1 MAELLLEL
9 LSEEIPARMQARAA
23 EDFKRLA
30 TERLTAAGLN
40 FTKAECYVTPRRLA
54 LVVDGLPARTP
65 DLKEEKKGPRVGS
78 PDQAIQGFLKGA
90 GLTSLDACE
99 KRMVGKAE
107 FWFAVVEKKGQ
118 ATEWILPKLVYE
130 VITDLSWSKSM
141 RWGTNRMPWV
151 RPLQNV
157 LAIFNGSKLDGVL
170 RLGRGGEAPTQSGFT
185 RPATSFDKNQADA
198 PENGIFFSDWTVG
211 HRFLAPARFAVTSF
225 ADYVAKLRAAKVI
238 LDQAERRA
246 KILADATAR
255 AASVGLE
262 LRDDPGLL
270 DEVTGLVEWPVVL
283 TGQIDP
289 QFMDV
294 PQEALIGSMRAHQK
308 YFAMLFTDGKLARNF
323 AVVANMETEDEGRTI
338 VAGNERVLR
347 ARLSDAK
354 FFWDQDRKTKLRD
367 RAYALK
373 QRVFHAK
380 LGTMFDKRQRMHRLA
395 TYIGG
400 AFSSAGNVGY
410 DHNVQGNAGLAADLA
425 KHDLSSGMVGEFPEL
440 QGIMGRYYAL
450 NDGEHNDVADAIRE
464 HYQPL
469 GPSDTC
475 PSKPVSVIAA
485 LADKIDTLVGFWVID
500 EKPTGSK
507 DPFAL
512 RRAALGVIRLIVE
525 NRLRLPLA
533 PILDQAIYLISE
545 QRMMQDAR
553 AKLLDVVDA
562 EQRAG
567 IDRVTVVPSVLTIE
581 FIERS
586 GLRAYKNSFELL
598 AFFADRLKV
607 ALKEK
612 GVRHDLI
619 DAVFAL
625 GGEDDLVRL
634 LARVD
639 ALGAFLKGQDG
650 ANLLIGYRRA
660 ANIVAIETKKDGQAP
675 DGRIDP
681 ASFTQAEEEALFA
694 RLGAVK
700 TDLDRALA
708 AEDFAAAMAALAT
721 LRAPVD
727 AFFEKVTVNAEDRA
741 LRANRLN
748 LLSAIG
754 AAPARVADF
763 SKIEG

>member
-23 EDFKRLA
+23 EDLKRLA
-30 TERLTAAGLN
+30 TERLTAAGLS
-40 FTKAECYVTPRRLA
+40 FTKAESYVTPRRLA
-54 LVVDGLPARTP
+54 LVVDGLPVRTP

-90 GLTSLDACE
+90 GLTSLDSCE

-107 FWFAVVEKKGQ
+107 FWFATVEKKGQ
-118 ATEWILPKLVYE
+118 ATGDLLPGLIVETIKALG
-130 VITDLSWSKSM
+130 WPKSM
-141 RWGTNRMPWV
+141 RWGANRFAYV
-151 RPLQNV
+151 RPLQSV
-157 LAIFNGSKLDGVL
+157 LALFDGTTLSGSLD
-170 RLGRGGEAPTQSGFT
+170 LGGTALAFGDTT
-185 RPATSFDKNQADA
+185 M
-198 PENGIFFSDWTVG
+198 G
-211 HRFLAPARFAVTSF
+211 HRFMAPSRFPVTGF

-238 LDQAERRA
+238 LDPAERRA

-255 AASVGLE
+255 ATSVGLE

-283 TGQIDP
+283 VGDIDP

-308 YFAMLFTDGKLARNF
+308 YFAMLFTDGRLARHF

-354 FFWDQDRKTKLRD
+354 FFWDQDRKTKLEARLP
-367 RAYALK
+367 ALE

-380 LGTMFDKRQRMHRLA
+380 LGTVAAKVARLEKLAGFIAAKIGADPVNA
-395 TYIGG
+395 TR
-400 AFSSAGNVGY
+400 
-410 DHNVQGNAGLAADLA
+410 AAALA
-425 KHDLSSGMVGEFPEL
+425 KADLSSGMVGEFPEL

-450 NDGEHNDVADAIRE
+450 HDGENAEIAEAIRA

-469 GPSDTC
+469 GPSDAC
-475 PSKPVSVIAA
+475 PSAPVSIAVA
-485 LADKIDTLVGFWVID
+485 LAEKIDTLAGFWSID

-525 NRLRLPLA
+525 NKLRLPLRKVSIESFVIYD
-533 PILDQAIYLISE
+533 PTILQNN
-545 QRMMQDAR
+545 M
-553 AKLLDVVDA
+553 
-562 EQRAG
+562 
-567 IDRVTVVPSVLTIE
+567 
-581 FIERS
+581 
-586 GLRAYKNSFELL
+586 LRPNDFLPDDL
-598 AFFADRLKV
+598 MAFFADRLKV

-634 LARVD
+634 LARVE
-639 ALGAFLKGQDG
+639 ALGVFLKGTDG
-650 ANLLIGYRRA
+650 ANLLVGYKRA
-660 ANIVAIETKKDGQAP
+660 ANIVAIETKKDGKAP
-675 DGRIDP
+675 AGTIDP
-681 ASFTQAEEEALFA
+681 AAFVEREEEALFA

-700 TDLDRALA
+700 TELDNALGR
-708 AEDFAAAMAALAT
+708 EDFAAAMAALAT

-741 LRANRLN
+741 LRANRLK

-754 AAPARVADF
+754 AAPSRVADF

>member
-23 EDFKRLA
+23 EDLKRLA
-30 TERLTAAGLN
+30 TERLAAAGLA
-40 FTKAECYVTPRRLA
+40 FTKAESYVTPRRLA

-90 GLTSLDACE
+90 GLASLDACE

-118 ATEWILPKLVYE
+118 ATGDLLPGLIVETIKALG
-130 VITDLSWSKSM
+130 WPKSM
-141 RWGTNRMPWV
+141 RWGANRFAYV
-151 RPLQNV
+151 RPLQGV
-157 LAIFNGSKLDGVL
+157 LALFDGKTLAGSLD
-170 RLGRGGEAPTQSGFT
+170 LGGSALAFGDS
-185 RPATSFDKNQADA
+185 
-198 PENGIFFSDWTVG
+198 TVG
-211 HRFLAPARFAVTSF
+211 HRFLAPARFAVTGF
-225 ADYVAKLRAAKVI
+225 ADYVTKLRAAKVI
-238 LDQAERRA
+238 LDQAERRT

-323 AVVANMETEDEGRTI
+323 AVVANMEIEDEGRTI

-354 FFWDQDRKTKLRD
+354 FFWDQDRKTTLEARLP
-367 RAYALK
+367 ALE

-380 LGTMFDKRQRMHRLA
+380 LGTVAAKVERLEKLSGFLAVKLGADPVKA
-395 TYIGG
+395 TRG
-400 AFSSAGNVGY
+400 AK
-410 DHNVQGNAGLAADLA
+410 LAKADLSA
-425 KHDLSSGMVGEFPEL
+425 GMVGEFPEL

-450 NDGEHNDVADAIRE
+450 HDGETAEVADAIRA

-469 GPSDTC
+469 GPSDAC
-475 PSKPVSVIAA
+475 PSAPVSVAVA
-485 LADKIDTLVGFWVID
+485 LAEKIDTLAGFWSID

-512 RRAALGVIRLIVE
+512 RRAALGIIRLVVE
-525 NRLRLPLA
+525 NRARLNLHPVFAASLLGYGTILRERVETLA
-533 PILDQAIYLISE
+533 
-545 QRMMQDAR
+545 
-553 AKLLDVVDA
+553 VD
-562 EQRAG
+562 
-567 IDRVTVVPSVLTIE
+567 
-581 FIERS
+581 
-586 GLRAYKNSFELL
+586 LL

-660 ANIVAIETKKDGQAP
+660 ANIVAIETKKDGKAP

>member
-9 LSEEIPARMQARAA
+9 LSEEIPARMQAAA
-23 EDFKRLA
+23 ADRLLA
-30 TERLTAAGLN
+30 LAVAGVEKAGLT
-40 FTKAECYVTPRRLA
+40 FGDAKTFVTPRRLA
-54 LVVDGLPARTP
+54 LVVDGLPVRTP

-90 GLTSLDACE
+90 GLASLDTCE

-107 FWFAVVEKKGQ
+107 FWFAIVEKKGQ
-118 ATEWILPKLVYE
+118 ATADLLPSLIVETIKALG
-130 VITDLSWSKSM
+130 WPKSM
-141 RWGTNRMPWV
+141 RWGANRFAYV
-151 RPLQNV
+151 RPLQSI
-157 LAIFNGSKLDGVL
+157 LALFDGKTL
-170 RLGRGGEAPTQSGFT
+170 AG
-185 RPATSFDKNQADA
+185 SFDLGGSALPFGDT
-198 PENGIFFSDWTVG
+198 TVG
-211 HRFLAPARFAVTSF
+211 HRFMAPARFSVADF
-225 ADYVAKLRAAKVI
+225 ADYTAKLRAAKVI
-238 LDQAERRA
+238 LDPAERRA

-255 AASVGLE
+255 ATAVGLK

-270 DEVTGLVEWPVVL
+270 DEVAGLVEWPVVL
-283 TGQIDP
+283 VGDIDP

-308 YFAMLFTDGKLARNF
+308 YFAMLHADGKLARHF

-367 RAYALK
+367 RADTLK

-395 TYIGG
+395 SFIGG
-400 AFSSAGNVGY
+400 ALSSAGNVGY
-410 DHNVQGNAGLAADLA
+410 GHNVQGYAGLAADLA
-425 KHDLSSGMVGEFPEL
+425 KNDLSSGMVGEFPEL

-450 NDGEHNDVADAIRE
+450 NDGELEDIADAIRE

-469 GPSDTC
+469 GPHDTC
-475 PSKPVSVIAA
+475 PSKPVSVVAA
-485 LADKIDTLVGFWVID
+485 LADKVDTLVGFFAID

-512 RRAALGVIRLIVE
+512 RRAALGVIRLIIE
-525 NRLRLPLA
+525 NKLRVPLSEVLREAVKLYREYQIFSDADRKKHARISAEFA
-533 PILDQAIYLISE
+533 PPDVAVFPINLDTS
-545 QRMMQDAR
+545 
-553 AKLLDVVDA
+553 
-562 EQRAG
+562 
-567 IDRVTVVPSVLTIE
+567 RV
-581 FIERS
+581 RQ
-586 GLRAYKNSFELL
+586 ELL

-612 GVRHDLI
+612 GKRHDLI

-639 ALGAFLKGQDG
+639 ALGTFLKGQDG

-660 ANIVAIETKKDGQAP
+660 ANIVAIETKKDGKAP
-675 DGRIDP
+675 EGAVDAAAFVQP
-681 ASFTQAEEEALFA
+681 EEEALFA

-700 TDLDRALA
+700 DELDKALA
-708 AEDFAAAMAALAT
+708 HEDFAAAMASLAT

-727 AFFEKVTVNAEDRA
+727 AFFEKVTVNAEDAR
-741 LRANRLN
+741 LRANRLK

-754 AAPARVADF
+754 EAPARIADF

>member
-23 EDFKRLA
+23 EDLRRLA
-30 TERLTAAGLN
+30 TERLTAAGLT
-40 FTKAECYVTPRRLA
+40 FAKAESYVTPRRLA
-54 LVVDGLPARTP
+54 LVVDGLPVRTP

-90 GLTSLDACE
+90 GLASLDTCE

-107 FWFAVVEKKGQ
+107 FWFAIVEKKGQ
-118 ATEWILPKLVYE
+118 ATADLLPSLIVETIKALG
-130 VITDLSWSKSM
+130 WPKSM
-141 RWGTNRMPWV
+141 RWGANRFAYV
-151 RPLQNV
+151 RPLQSI
-157 LAIFNGSKLDGVL
+157 LALFDGKTL
-170 RLGRGGEAPTQSGFT
+170 AG
-185 RPATSFDKNQADA
+185 SFDLGGSALPFGDT
-198 PENGIFFSDWTVG
+198 TVG
-211 HRFLAPARFAVTSF
+211 HRFMAPARFSVADF
-225 ADYVAKLRAAKVI
+225 ADYAAKLRAAKVI
-238 LDQAERRA
+238 LDPAERRA

-255 AASVGLE
+255 ATAVGLK

-270 DEVTGLVEWPVVL
+270 DEVAGLVEWPVVL
-283 TGQIDP
+283 VGDIDP

-308 YFAMLFTDGKLARNF
+308 YFAMLHADGKLARHF
-323 AVVANMETEDEGRTI
+323 AVVANMETEDDGRTI

-354 FFWDQDRKTKLRD
+354 FFWDQDRKTKLEARLP
-367 RAYALK
+367 ALE

-380 LGTMFDKRQRMHRLA
+380 LGTVAAKAARLEKLSRFIA
-395 TYIGG
+395 EKIG
-400 AFSSAGNVGY
+400 A
-410 DHNVQGNAGLAADLA
+410 DAAKAARAAQLA
-425 KHDLSSGMVGEFPEL
+425 KADLSSGMVGEFPEL

-450 NDGEHNDVADAIRE
+450 HDGEVAEIADAIRA

-469 GPSDTC
+469 GPADAC
-475 PSKPVSVIAA
+475 PSAPVSVAVA
-485 LADKIDTLVGFWVID
+485 LAEKIDTLAGFWSID

-525 NRLRLPLA
+525 NKLRLALRPVFA
-533 PILDQAIYLISE
+533 AALDAYGTLTGE
-545 QRMMQDAR
+545 RG
-553 AKLLDVVDA
+553 AKLTDDLMV
-562 EQRAG
+562 
-567 IDRVTVVPSVLTIE
+567 
-581 FIERS
+581 
-586 GLRAYKNSFELL
+586 
-598 AFFADRLKV
+598 FFADRLKV

-612 GVRHDLI
+612 GARHDLI

-639 ALGAFLKGQDG
+639 ALGTFLKGQDG

-660 ANIVAIETKKDGQAP
+660 ANIVAIETKKDGKAP
-675 DGRIDP
+675 EGAVDAAAFVQP
-681 ASFTQAEEEALFA
+681 EEEALFA

-700 TDLDRALA
+700 NELDKALA
-708 AEDFAAAMAALAT
+708 HEDFAAAMASLAT

-727 AFFEKVTVNAEDRA
+727 AFFEKVTVNAEDAR
-741 LRANRLN
+741 LRANRLK

-754 AAPARVADF
+754 EAPARIADF

>member
-23 EDFKRLA
+23 EDLKRLA
-30 TERLTAAGLN
+30 TERLTAAGLT
-40 FTKAECYVTPRRLA
+40 FARAKAFVTPRRLA

-65 DLKEEKKGPRVGS
+65 DIKEEKKGPRIGS

-118 ATEWILPKLVYE
+118 ATADLLPGLIVETIKALG
-130 VITDLSWSKSM
+130 WPKSM
-141 RWGTNRMPWV
+141 RWGANRFAYV
-151 RPLQNV
+151 RPLQSV
-157 LAIFNGSKLDGVL
+157 LALFDGKTL
-170 RLGRGGEAPTQSGFT
+170 AG
-185 RPATSFDKNQADA
+185 SFDLGGTAL
-198 PENGIFFSDWTVG
+198 PFGGTTVG
-211 HRFLAPARFAVTSF
+211 HRFMAPARFAVTGF
-225 ADYVAKLRAAKVI
+225 ADYEAKLRAAKVI
-238 LDQAERRA
+238 LDPAERRA

-255 AASVGLE
+255 ATAVGLT

-270 DEVTGLVEWPVVL
+270 DEVAGLVEWPVVL
-283 TGQIDP
+283 VGDIDP

-308 YFAMLFTDGKLARNF
+308 YFAMLFNDGRLARHF
-323 AVVANMETEDEGRTI
+323 AVVANMETEDEGGTI

-354 FFWDQDRKTKLRD
+354 FFWDQDRKIKLEARLP
-367 RAYALK
+367 ALE

-380 LGTMFDKRQRMHRLA
+380 LGTVAAKVARLEKLSAFVA
-395 TYIGG
+395 TQIGVDP
-400 AFSSAGNVGY
+400 AKATR
-410 DHNVQGNAGLAADLA
+410 AAKLA
-425 KHDLSSGMVGEFPEL
+425 KADLSSGMVGEFPEL
-440 QGIMGRYYAL
+440 QGVMGRYYAL
-450 NDGEHNDVADAIRE
+450 HDGESAEVADAIRA

-469 GPSDTC
+469 GPNDAC
-475 PSKPVSVIAA
+475 PSAPISVAVA
-485 LADKIDTLVGFWVID
+485 LAEKIDTLAGFWLID

-512 RRAALGVIRLIVE
+512 RRAALGAIRLIVE
-525 NRLRLPLA
+525 NRVRLNLHPLFA
-533 PILDQAIYLISE
+533 A
-545 QRMMQDAR
+545 A
-553 AKLLDVVDA
+553 LLDYGTILR
-562 EQRAG
+562 E
-567 IDRVTVVPSVLTIE
+567 RVETLAV
-581 FIERS
+581 
-586 GLRAYKNSFELL
+586 ELL

-639 ALGAFLKGQDG
+639 ALDSFLKGQDG

-660 ANIVAIETKKDGQAP
+660 ANIVAIEAKKDGHAAQGPA
-675 DGRIDP
+675 DP
-681 ASFTQAEEEALFA
+681 AAFAAPEETALFA

-700 TDLDRALA
+700 TELDQTLA
-708 AEDFAAAMAALAT
+708 REDFAAAMASLAT

-741 LRANRLN
+741 LRANRLK
-748 LLSAIG
+748 LLSGIG
-754 AAPARVADF
+754 AAPSRVADF

>member
-23 EDFKRLA
+23 EDLKRLA
-30 TERLTAAGLN
+30 TERLTAAGLT
-40 FTKAECYVTPRRLA
+40 FAKAESYVTPRRLA
-54 LVVDGLPARTP
+54 LVVDGLPVRTP

-90 GLTSLDACE
+90 GLASLDACE

-107 FWFAVVEKKGQ
+107 FWFAIVEKKGQ
-118 ATEWILPKLVYE
+118 ATADLLPGLIVETIKALG
-130 VITDLSWSKSM
+130 WPKSM
-141 RWGTNRMPWV
+141 RWGANRFAYV
-151 RPLQNV
+151 RPLQSI
-157 LAIFNGSKLDGVL
+157 LALFDGKTL
-170 RLGRGGEAPTQSGFT
+170 AG
-185 RPATSFDKNQADA
+185 SFDLGGSALPFGDT
-198 PENGIFFSDWTVG
+198 TVG
-211 HRFLAPARFAVTSF
+211 HRFMAPARFSVADF
-225 ADYVAKLRAAKVI
+225 ADYAAKLRAAKVI
-238 LDQAERRA
+238 LDPAERRA

-255 AASVGLE
+255 ATAVGLK

-270 DEVTGLVEWPVVL
+270 DEVAGLVEWPVVL
-283 TGQIDP
+283 VGDIDP

-308 YFAMLFTDGKLARNF
+308 YFAMLHADGKLARHF

-354 FFWDQDRKTKLRD
+354 FFWDQDRKTKLEARLP
-367 RAYALK
+367 ALE

-380 LGTMFDKRQRMHRLA
+380 LGTVAAKAARLEKLSRFIA
-395 TYIGG
+395 EKIG
-400 AFSSAGNVGY
+400 A
-410 DHNVQGNAGLAADLA
+410 DAAKAARAAQLA
-425 KHDLSSGMVGEFPEL
+425 KADLSSGMVGEFPEL

-450 NDGEHNDVADAIRE
+450 HDGEAAEIADAVRA

-469 GPSDTC
+469 GPADAC
-475 PSKPVSVIAA
+475 PSAPVSVAVA
-485 LADKIDTLVGFWVID
+485 LAEKIDTLAGFWSID

-525 NRLRLPLA
+525 NKLRLALRPVFA
-533 PILDQAIYLISE
+533 AALDAYGTLTGE
-545 QRMMQDAR
+545 RG
-553 AKLLDVVDA
+553 AKLTDDLMV
-562 EQRAG
+562 
-567 IDRVTVVPSVLTIE
+567 
-581 FIERS
+581 
-586 GLRAYKNSFELL
+586 
-598 AFFADRLKV
+598 FFADRLKV

-612 GVRHDLI
+612 GARHDLI

-639 ALGAFLKGQDG
+639 ALGTFLKGQDG

-660 ANIVAIETKKDGQAP
+660 ANIVAIETKKDGKAP
-675 DGRIDP
+675 EGAVDAAAFVQP
-681 ASFTQAEEEALFA
+681 EEEALFA

-700 TDLDRALA
+700 NELDRALA
-708 AEDFAAAMAALAT
+708 HEDFAAAMASLAT

-727 AFFEKVTVNAEDRA
+727 AFFEKVTVNAEDAR
-741 LRANRLN
+741 LRANRLK

-754 AAPARVADF
+754 EAPARIADF